1 MNIVIAGGGRVGLH
15 LARLLCD
22 QNHNL
27 TVLEADPQ
35 RREEIDSILDAR
47 TVVGDA
53 AAALLMQSLDVG
65 SADLFVACTGDER
78 TNLIAAS
85 MAKALGAARCVARVN
100 SALFLEGSMLYEG
113 TLNIDFLLNPDALAA
128 HDIILYIE
136 NPGVVSLE
144 DFSRGQLQVRGLE
157 LPLDTPVH
165 GKTVSEILPPGS
177 GVLVGAI
184 FNKGRASVARGK
196 TRLEGGSR
204 VTLLGPPDQL
214 DRVMPLFVDQRP
226 AKKVA
231 IFGGDLTGV
240 LIARALEKRKLEV
253 KIFEKD
259 LDRCEIIAQEFYTVK
274 VVNRDGA
281 SRTALQQ
288 EHLDNYDVFIAT
300 TRDDERNIVSCVMAK
315 EFGVKRA
322 VAVIHHPDF
331 ANLAR
336 RLDIDLAVTPR
347 VSFTKSILHLLYQKD
362 FPGAALLG
370 EGQLEMLEFTIGPGT
385 SLAGKPVA
393 QAANILP
400 DNSLI
405 ACIEREGQIFI
416 PGGMDTIQDGDK
428 LVLII
433 PTRMSES
440 VREQLARSAYTPAAS
455 FLPK

>member
-1 MNIVIAGGGRVGLH
+1 MNIVIAGGGRVGFH

-27 TVLEADPQ
+27 TILDEDPQ
-35 RREEIDSILDAR
+35 RREEIDSVLDAR

-53 AAALLMQSLDVG
+53 AAALVLQSLDVA

-85 MAKALGAARCVARVN
+85 IAKALGAATCVARIS
-100 SALFLEGSMLYEG
+100 SALFLEGSMLYES

-128 HDIILYIE
+128 HDIILFVE
-136 NPGVVSLE
+136 HPGVVSTD
-144 DFSRGQLQVRGLE
+144 DFSKGQLQVRSIE
-157 LPLDTPVH
+157 VPLDTPAR

-177 GVLVGAI
+177 GVLVGAV
-184 FNKGRASVARGK
+184 FSKGKASVARGN
-196 TRLEGGSR
+196 TRIEGGCR
-204 VTLLGPPDQL
+204 LVLLGPPDHL
-214 DRVMPLFVDQRP
+214 DRVMPFFVDQHP

-231 IFGGDLTGV
+231 IFGGELTGV
-240 LIARALEKRKLEV
+240 RIAQALEKRKLEV

-259 LDRCEIIAQEFYTVK
+259 PERCEAIAQEFYTVK

-281 SRTALQQ
+281 SRTAIQQ
-288 EHLDNYDVFIAT
+288 EHLENYDVFIAT

-336 RLDIDLAVTPR
+336 RLDIDLAITPR
-347 VSFTKSILHLLYQKD
+347 TSFTKSILHVLYQKD

-370 EGQLEMLEFTIGPGT
+370 EGQLEMLEFTIGSGT
-385 SLAGKPVA
+385 SLDGKQVA
-393 QAANILP
+393 LAADILP
-400 DNSLI
+400 QNSLI
-405 ACIEREGQIFI
+405 ACIERESKIFI
-416 PGGMDTIQDGDK
+416 PGGTDTIRAGDK
-428 LVLII
+428 LMLII

-440 VREQLARSAYTPAAS
+440 VRDQLSRSAYTPTIS
-455 FLPK
+455 FLPR